1 VELEIRLKI
10 TPKQGL
16 FFIANTLII
25 AQNALFVNIATL
37 CYNTFCCNNLQ
48 VLFRRYEMSSS
59 NFTSN
64 ELSVAL
70 TLENGSEADMYLA
83 NFLTRM
89 TSDCDKPGTF
99 WFYVKKTKLNDVDFR
114 MNLLALRAEY
124 NTKLYEYH
132 KNGAYS
138 ALKDCIGKLA
148 TVKQY
153 IEKRLSLEEARYD
166 KKLYKERI
174 RQAEQKIAE
183 LIDEI
188 DQMPRTWED

>member
-1 VELEIRLKI
+1 
-10 TPKQGL
+10 
-16 FFIANTLII
+16 
-25 AQNALFVNIATL
+25 
-37 CYNTFCCNNLQ
+37 
-48 VLFRRYEMSSS
+48 MSSS
-59 NFTSN
+59 NLTSN
-64 ELSVAL
+64 QLSVAL

>member
-1 VELEIRLKI
+1 
-10 TPKQGL
+10 
-16 FFIANTLII
+16 
-25 AQNALFVNIATL
+25 
-37 CYNTFCCNNLQ
+37 
-48 VLFRRYEMSSS
+48 MSSS

-64 ELSVAL
+64 ELSVSL
-70 TLENGSEADMYLA
+70 TLEKGCDADMYLA

-114 MNLLALRAEY
+114 MNLLRLRAEY
-124 NTKLYEYH
+124 SAKLYEYH

-138 ALKDCIGKLA
+138 ALKDCIGKLV

-188 DQMPRTWED
+188 DQMPRIWED